1 MADNIAMLVA
11 VTFALILL
19 FMFLYIQ
26 RLLSNS
32 VTDMW
37 ESESLE
43 APYVYAAGLVLGAI
57 VLSFFSLR
65 IIEDPLVVSINIT
78 GFLVPISVAICIVML
93 RKVTALA
100 TLISIVLVAAV
111 AFFVTNVTSGAI
123 VIEFPWWLAPV
134 AVAAICG
141 YSGAKDSDPL
151 NYAALAYVAGS
162 MGVLVGGDLAK
173 IPEFVARGGYY
184 LVLGGGGM
192 LDFVFL
198 LGVFAVAALWGTL
211 WAVDYIR
218 RIMAGRSELAEQG

>member
-1 MADNIAMLVA
+1 MANNIAMLIA

-32 VTDMW
+32 VMDMW
-37 ESESLE
+37 ESESPE

-57 VLSFFSLR
+57 VLSLFSLR

-78 GFLVPISVAICIVML
+78 GFLVPISVAIYIVMF

-100 TLISIVLVAAV
+100 ALSSIVFVAAV
-111 AFFVTNVTSGAI
+111 AFLVTNVTSGAI
-123 VIEFPWWLAPV
+123 VIEFPWWLGPV

-141 YSGAKDSDPL
+141 HYGAKDDNPL
-151 NYAALAYVAGS
+151 SSAALAYLGAS

-173 IPEFVARGGYY
+173 IPEFVARGGDY

-198 LGVFAVAALWGTL
+198 LGVFAVAALWGTR

-218 RIMAGRSELAEQG
+218 RRLPGRSELAEQG